1 MNTRDRLRI
10 IIIISYILLIICAVM
25 LFVSLWNKL
34 SMNTDVQV
42 GNGMY
47 FLVLFLVILA
57 SSIFIIHMLE
67 EGRENIPDIIEV
79 EHQQESVLENPVHV
93 LSSFTPPF
101 EVDLDLLAEKIIP
114 RIDLKE
120 KTERYAERI
129 LINISSHYE
138 IVQGVFFLKNPG
150 TELFEPVSTFA
161 YSAEKQPA
169 PFKIGD
175 GIPGQVAKNRRL
187 MHLTDI
193 PEGYLKIE
201 SALGKS
207 SPTNLLILPLLL
219 NKETIGIIELASF
232 HVFDEETVWT
242 FKNLAKIIGNAM
254 VTKLKAADRK

>member
-34 SMNTDVQV
+34 SMNTEVQV

-47 FLVLFLVILA
+47 FLVLFIVILA

-67 EGRENIPDIIEV
+67 QGRETIPDIV
-79 EHQQESVLENPVHV
+79 EMDQTGENMPENPAPGMGVY
-93 LSSFTPPF
+93 TPPF
-101 EVDLDLLAEKIIP
+101 EVDLDLLAEKIVP

-120 KTERYAERI
+120 KTEDYAERI
-129 LINISSHYE
+129 LLNISSHFE
-138 IVQGVFFLKNPG
+138 IVQGVFFLKKPG
-150 TELFEPVSTFA
+150 TELFGPVSTFA
-161 YSAEKQPA
+161 YSSEKKPA

-193 PEGYLKIE
+193 PEGYIKIR

-207 SPTNLLILPLLL
+207 APTNLLIFPLLL

-232 HVFDEETVWT
+232 QVFNEETVWT